1 MVINY
6 DLPLSLDGQPD
17 FATYLHRVGR
27 TGRQDRAGI
36 AISFVH
42 DATSRK
48 RLQAIEAFYGKTI
61 NRLPLEEL
69 DRLDTMLKEIN

>member
-42 DATSRK
+42 DAASRK